1 MPDQVSGVSG
11 TAIAAIFA
19 GSILA
24 WSGVKGYKVSLVT
37 QDLISG
43 KDPTKDSRI
52 QNQQLSVTASGIFG
66 GLFSSVFGNLLSAGV
81 PGTGGSA
88 NLVLSGGSSGR
99 FGSAFAKSVL
109 ATIGAPATAANIASM
124 EAWARREGGGG
135 SFNPLNTTYGS
146 PQSGIGGIPGT
157 TFNSVGVMNYPSQS
171 WGVLATAKTLLG
183 GGYSDIVA
191 ALRSGRGLCGTAP
204 SGLSRWSGGGYS
216 SVC

>member
-1 MPDQVSGVSG
+1 MPDQAGGISG
-11 TAIAAIFA
+11 TAIAAVFA

-37 QDLISG
+37 QDILSG
-43 KDPTKDSRI
+43 KDPAKDSRI

-66 GLFSSVFGNLLSAGV
+66 GLFSSVFGNLLSSGV
-81 PGTGGSA
+81 PGTGGKA

-109 ATIGAPATAANIASM
+109 ASIGAPQTSANIASI

-135 SFNPLNTTYGS
+135 SNNPLNTTFGM
-146 PQSGIGGIPGT
+146 PGAT
-157 TFNSVGVMNYPSQS
+157 DFNSVGVKNYSS
-171 WGVLATAKTLLG
+171 MSVGVLATAKTIMG
-183 GGYSDIVA
+183 GGYSDIIA
-191 ALRSGRGLCGTAP
+191 ALKSGHGLCGGSYA
-204 SGLSRWSGGGYS
+204 GLSRWSGGGYS